1 MLRTIDEIEHI
12 SEDYQVKFYDYE
24 KTFYGSTSNPDESDD
39 NVIICGGDVVEAT
52 GHARRGQD
60 QACGARLVLL
70 QTSPMLL

>member
-39 NVIICGGDVVEAT
+39 NVIIYDDGSVSGWTKEK
-52 GHARRGQD
+52 
-60 QACGARLVLL
+60 
-70 QTSPMLL
+70 

>member
-39 NVIICGGDVVEAT
+39 NVIIYDGGGVSGWTKEK
-52 GHARRGQD
+52 
-60 QACGARLVLL
+60 
-70 QTSPMLL
+70 